1 MSDEVKQEQA
11 EEQPV
16 GYFCPIQPE
25 GTKVV
30 ISPDQVDERTK
41 GGIWLPQQVKQMD
54 QNAVTTGTLVKIGPQ
69 AEIHFDVADTM
80 RAAVA
85 GDRVIF
91 ARYGGVEI
99 RWGEQRFR
107 ILQDSDVVA
116 LMTEEPP
123 SKDDYNYRH
132 I

>member
-1 MSDEVKQEQA
+1 MADRPIYDEDV
-11 EEQPV
+11 EEEV
-16 GYFCPIQPE
+16 GECPIEPE
-25 GTKVV
+25 GTKVIIV
-30 ISPDQVDERTK
+30 PDKVDERTK

-54 QNAVTTGTLVKIGPQ
+54 QNAVTTGTLAKLGPE
-69 AEIHFDVADTM
+69 AEIHFRDLNAKS
-80 RAAVA
+80 RAGKP

-107 ILQDSDVVA
+107 IVQDTDVVG

-123 SKDDYNYRH
+123 TKDDYNYRH

>member
-1 MSDEVKQEQA
+1 MRKMSDEVKQQW
-11 EEQPV
+11 V
-16 GYFCPIQPE
+16 CPIQPE

-54 QNAVTTGTLVKIGPQ
+54 QNAVTTGTLLKVGPQ
-69 AEIHFDVADTM
+69 AEIHFDVAGTM

-107 ILQDSDVVA
+107 IVQDNDVVA